1 MSEAEKNR
9 LFELLTDETLFGLS
23 GEERMELNRLK
34 KQFPEWENDF
44 SVELAATAIGLSGF
58 NAAEI
63 LPANLR
69 TKILT
74 DADSY
79 FSRAGNA
86 PNDLTSRSETRETAD
101 RAAGDFVQ
109 TETGKSASFFGQWL
123 GWAVAAAACV
133 ALAIA
138 FWLTYSRPS
147 DNEAKNPKTVQTP
160 EPVKVPETVKTPEV
174 AVTPETAQIPEA
186 SKIPANGEQNET
198 PKNRETARKSDSE
211 TNQETARSTET
222 VKTPENSRTPNAVK
236 TPEVAVVPARTPEL
250 SAAQKREQLLAAPD
264 VIQTNW
270 TSAKGDK
277 IVLGDVVWS
286 NAQQKGYVRLRG
298 LPALDSNQE
307 TYQLW
312 IIDEAQGKKTTISGG
327 VFNVGQAGEVLVPI
341 NAQLK
346 IIKPKSFAVSKEKA
360 GVVEASK
367 PSRIVAIAKI

>member
-34 KQFPEWENDF
+34 RQFPEWEKDF
-44 SVELAATAIGLSGF
+44 SVELAATAIGLSDLD
-58 NAAEI
+58 ASQT

-69 TKILT
+69 AKILT

-79 FSRAGNA
+79 FSRAENVSD
-86 PNDLTSRSETRETAD
+86 DLTSMNETRVKAETA
-101 RAAGDFVQ
+101 
-109 TETGKSASFFGQWL
+109 KSTPFFGRWF

-360 GVVEASK
+360 GGVEASK